1 MELNVYLQMMQQF
14 PSAVLEASRDAA
26 STVSTAPSGIST
38 PALDLST
45 LQTQLTTLAFRPS
58 HIASCLSAVSSA
70 TARLKSSSSSS
81 TNDPLVLSLSIL
93 SPLEAAIEWLLLHV
107 PEDDLP
113 GRYRPSSSSADFI
126 TGASAKAGGKD
137 ALVKGWLTDKL
148 VKQAGF
154 PRKAV
159 EKVLETEERESVA
172 LDILGRRLCGW
183 ESGEDGW
190 GAEEYGDGWTGDG
203 KEREER
209 QQHREEEILALQA
222 VLGERYEETSAI
234 SFTIHIGQETTG
246 GNDTL
251 ALHIIFDEASPYPSA
266 SYPTCAPAFYLTSD
280 TLPAYIRLHLHSQ
293 LLRQFRDPERHDLRS
308 VLESGW
314 GGAVLSM
321 VEYLET
327 TLAKVVENPPDVGEV
342 TKYLVPKVEE
352 VIPRAEKDMQQKKRQ
367 RSQKE
372 RGEKRAPTKED
383 EERVKRKRQEM
394 LDHPEYEK
402 MMSDRMSLPA
412 WKEKDNITGALK
424 DNRVLVVVGEVS
436 YLT

>member
-1 MELNVYLQMMQQF
+1 MMRQF
-14 PSAVLEASRDAA
+14 PSAALEASRDAA

-58 HIASCLSAVSSA
+58 HIASCLSALSSA
-70 TARLKSSSSSS
+70 TARLKSSSSS

-126 TGASAKAGGKD
+126 TGANPKTGGKD

-159 EKVLETEERESVA
+159 EKLLEVEERESVA

-190 GAEEYGDGWTGDG
+190 GAEEYGDGWTGDE

-209 QQHREEEILALQA
+209 QQHREEEIMALQA

-234 SFTIHIGQETTG
+234 SFTVHIGQEITG
-246 GNDTL
+246 GNDALT
-251 ALHIIFDEASPYPSA
+251 LHIIFDEASPYPSA
-266 SYPTCAPAFYLTSD
+266 SYPTHAPAFYLTSD

-327 TLAKVVENPPDVGEV
+327 TLVEVLENPPDVGEV

-352 VIPRAEKDMQQKKRQ
+352 VVPRAEKDKQQKKKQ
-367 RSQKE
+367 RSQRE
-372 RGEKRAPTKED
+372 RGERRAPTKED
-383 EERVKRKRQEM
+383 EERVKRKWQEM

-402 MMSDRMSLPA
+402 MMCDRMSLPA

-424 DNRVLVVVGEVS
+424 DSRVLVVVGEVS
-436 YLT
+436 FSFFLKN